1 MVTVE
6 NLKKY
11 LNLPPDA
18 DDSQLTMWLNAAKSD
33 ARSAGVPE
41 FQNNAQYDLFICSLA
56 GWYYDNRGMS
66 VSGSYQA
73 TALETM
79 QNIKNAFVLQLRYA
93 TEDDA
98 EDSTD
103 GDGDEG

>member
-6 NLKKY
+6 SLRTY
-11 LNLPPDA
+11 LNPPPDIA
-18 DDSQLTMWLNAAKSD
+18 DDQLTMWLNAAKSD

-56 GWYYDNRGMS
+56 GWYYDNRGMQ
-66 VSGSYQA
+66 VSGTYQA

-79 QNIKNAFVLQLRYA
+79 QKIKNSFVLQLRHA
-93 TEDDA
+93 TED
-98 EDSTD
+98 ETEESSD
-103 GDGDEG
+103 GGGGGD